1 MRSLFVLNEK
11 EYIKEMLDCRK
22 KIDNISNNY
31 LITLIAK
38 YYYDKSKTVE
48 ELISLVKEN
57 MLVSSKGLLSG
68 IPFNNSQEF
77 SEFKDTVISR
87 FINENIK
94 KELFQDK
101 NQTRIIE
108 IEKDIIKSK
117 QYKINYFDIL

>member
-1 MRSLFVLNEK
+1 MDLYITKIGMLNPQR
-11 EYIKEMLDCRK
+11 D
-22 KIDNISNNY
+22 
-31 LITLIAK
+31 TLINPIQDYSNLYEHEK
-38 YYYDKSKTVE
+38 YLCAAIKNRTD
-48 ELISLVKEN
+48 VK
-57 MLVSSKGLLSG
+57 
-68 IPFNNSQEF
+68 F